1 MKDIKKHF
9 ATFDSFVKMK
19 LVPNV
24 RDINDAKQNWLQAGN
39 IIDKLH
45 FVSFMSNSLQ
55 RRNSMA
61 SRTKKAAALM
71 AGAGASP
78 NLSAS
83 KKTAPFPATAGSGKT
98 RSTTKWYEEID
109 YYDEEEIEEF
119 NRETSTA
126 KNSRHSL
133 ETDEEESDEN
143 EHEIEALNMSEH
155 EHMRLEAAGGSLE
168 EADGGVGGVMAKL
181 FRPRQGLLY
190 RWTEPYGTLS

>member
-1 MKDIKKHF
+1 
-9 ATFDSFVKMK
+9 
-19 LVPNV
+19 
-24 RDINDAKQNWLQAGN
+24 
-39 IIDKLH
+39 
-45 FVSFMSNSLQ
+45 
-55 RRNSMA
+55 MA

-71 AGAGASP
+71 AGASP

-143 EHEIEALNMSEH
+143 LSEN
-155 EHMRLEAAGGSLE
+155 EHMRLEAAEATGRT
-168 EADGGVGGVMAKL
+168 EADGIMAKL
-181 FRPRQGLLY
+181 FRPRSPPEPPKQHTVCLWSEGIQANLDLRNSNFPFLNRELFDLRKIY
-190 RWTEPYGTLS
+190 VCTESKNRASEKNALCR

>member
-1 MKDIKKHF
+1 
-9 ATFDSFVKMK
+9 
-19 LVPNV
+19 
-24 RDINDAKQNWLQAGN
+24 
-39 IIDKLH
+39 
-45 FVSFMSNSLQ
+45 
-55 RRNSMA
+55 MA

-78 NLSAS
+78 NLSAL

-143 EHEIEALNMSEH
+143 EHEIEDLNMSEH
-155 EHMRLEAAGGSLE
+155 GHMRLEAAEATGRT
-168 EADGGVGGVMAKL
+168 EADGIMAKL
-181 FRPRQGLLY
+181 FRPRSPP
-190 RWTEPYGTLS
+190 EPPKQHTVCLWSEGIQANIDLRNSNFLFLI